1 MAAEADR
8 SHGAIADLIGR
19 LVSHE
24 ETDGAERRRLLG
36 RLSDALA
43 ENARHLRSL
52 RERGRWLTD
61 LFLEVAR
68 RLPVRDRETL
78 ILHHGGLTGERLA
91 DSLVRT
97 AANATAVVGAVGGA
111 LAAVELAAPPLLLSA
126 PAQLVA
132 ETLVVAAIEVKLI
145 AELHEVY
152 GQPVPGNGGR
162 RAAAYALAW
171 AKRRGVDPLNP
182 GWTSAALNGAARDA
196 LRRRLTRLLG
206 RHLTTLGPFLTGAVA
221 GGTLNRAATKQLA
234 AAVRADLRAI
244 ARRPRHRRC
253 RAAPGAGSGSCGP
266 CPHRRR
272 PGRPPTP
279 RSRPRPQRGDPPR
292 PRTSDMTRRIS
303 DTVMG
308 SPQLGGPSRP
318 GIGARPRISR
328 PPRPP
333 TDEQA
338 AGHFMKP
345 ARGAGK
351 NLLQGQPIAGRGVP
365 CPAPAARPEP
375 RVDTESSRQSCRK
388 DLFRAD

>member
-1 MAAEADR
+1 LAAEADR

-244 ARRPRHRRC
+244 ASRSMTAPA
-253 RAAPGAGSGSCGP
+253 AAPAMPRGSG
-266 CPHRRR
+266 RRLR
-272 PGRPPTP
+272 LLRAV
-279 RSRPRPQRGDPPR
+279 S
-292 PRTSDMTRRIS
+292 
-303 DTVMG
+303 
-308 SPQLGGPSRP
+308 SPAE
-318 GIGARPRISR
+318 ARPSA
-328 PPRPP
+328 
-333 TDEQA
+333 DAAEQA
-338 AGHFMKP
+338 AAA
-345 ARGAGK
+345 ARRSAAAADQRHDTPDQRHSDGIAAARRSIAAGDRSAAAD
-351 NLLQGQPIAGRGVP
+351 QP
-365 CPAPAARPEP
+365 PAAA
-375 RVDTESSRQSCRK
+375 
-388 DLFRAD
+388 ADR